1 MNTETILQLVKAR
14 LGITANVRDTYLTAI
29 INGVKHELTD
39 EKGIALE
46 AENPNHLMFVVD
58 LSAWRY
64 NNRDSEGAM
73 PRHLQFRLHNI
84 IIHNGGVI

>member
-1 MNTETILQLVKAR
+1 MNTDTVLQLVKAR

-29 INGVKHELTD
+29 INGIKHELID

-46 AENPNHLMFVVD
+46 EENPNHLMFVVD

-84 IIHNGGVI
+84 IIHNGGAI